1 MSEQEPRRRPRTVGV
16 VILVAIGLLALA
28 IIASL
33 SLDSGDD
40 DPIEVEGAQEVQK
53 RFGGIRQE
61 GDSLGSDD
69 APVTVQV
76 LNDMQCER
84 CADFQRESIDPLV
97 EPYVRPGDVR
107 LQYHHYALGDRPVG
121 VAYTVAESAG
131 LQGYQWQ
138 YIDLFFI
145 NRDEARAGITKEF
158 VDQLAAATTP
168 GAEFNIEQWQRD
180 NESPEVEELVLADGD
195 YTAELRLTAEP
206 AVIVEGPSGNREI
219 LEDAP
224 SLQEI
229 EAAIARAAG

>member
-1 MSEQEPRRRPRTVGV
+1 MSEAEPRRRPRTIGV

-33 SLDSGDD
+33 SLDKGDT
-40 DPIEVEGAQEVQK
+40 DPIEIEGAQEVQK

-61 GDSLGSDD
+61 GDSLGDED
-69 APVTVQV
+69 APVVVQV

-97 EPYVRPGDVR
+97 EPYVRTGDVR
-107 LQYHHYALGDRPVG
+107 LEYHHYALGDRPVG

-138 YIDLFFI
+138 YVDLFFI
-145 NRDEARAGITKEF
+145 NQDEAQGAISKEF

-180 NESPEVEELVLADGD
+180 NESQEVEDLVMEDGD
-195 YTAELRLTAEP
+195 YTAELRLTADP
-206 AVIVEGPSGNREI
+206 AVIVESETQTKT

-224 SLQEI
+224 SLEEI
-229 EAAIARAAG
+229 EAAIEEVGG